1 MPRGGSD
8 LMFGGVLLCSFDV
21 YDFASVWTRSSSRN
35 KQRNSDG
42 DAAERNWSCFKV
54 YIECFSNSMIW
65 IDLPKVVHIRDT
77 KKLILSC
84 LGTGLVLTC
93 NLSIS
98 MICFDCCKVVH
109 IRQTMRITSPF
120 RLARVHEHRSHKRH
134 QHRQMTTGMDYR

>member
-1 MPRGGSD
+1 MTRGGSN
-8 LMFGGVLLCSFDV
+8 LMFGGSFCARSTSMILLRFGQGRPVATNNETQMVMPRNGIDHVLKFVLNV
-21 YDFASVWTRSSSRN
+21 
-35 KQRNSDG
+35 
-42 DAAERNWSCFKV
+42 
-54 YIECFSNSMIW
+54 FSNSMIW

-98 MICFDCCKVVH
+98 MICFDFCKVVH

-134 QHRQMTTGMDYR
+134 QHWQITTGMDYR